1 MEDECKKD
9 GVVLVD
15 VLRLLNKTVGIIQVT
30 IRLG

>member
-9 GVVLVD
+9 GVGLVD
-15 VLRLLNKTVGIIQVT
+15 DLRLLNKTVGINHVT

>member
-9 GVVLVD
+9 GVGLVD
-15 VLRLLNKTVGIIQVT
+15 VLCLLNKTAGINQVT